1 VVRYGNVWCSAGSV
15 VPTWRAILASSDHGT
30 VPVTDPECTRFFMT
44 MTEAVNLVITTA
56 ETMVGGEIVIPSLPA
71 YRLGDLAE
79 AMGAKMEISGLPSY
93 EKLHESM
100 GPGNSSNK

>member
-1 VVRYGNVWCSAGSV
+1 MGQGEHPV
-15 VPTWRAILASSDHGT
+15 

-44 MTEAVNLVITTA
+44 MEEAVNLVLKTA
-56 ETMVGGEIVIPSLPA
+56 NTMIGGEIVIPTLSA

-79 AMGAKMEISGLPSY
+79 AMGAQMKITGLPPY

-100 GPGNSSNK
+100 AEGNSSDKARRMSVEELRNAL

>member
-1 VVRYGNVWCSAGSV
+1 
-15 VPTWRAILASSDHGT
+15 
-30 VPVTDPECTRFFMT
+30 MT

-100 GPGNSSNK
+100 GPGNSSNKTRRMSVAELKEVLRCAS